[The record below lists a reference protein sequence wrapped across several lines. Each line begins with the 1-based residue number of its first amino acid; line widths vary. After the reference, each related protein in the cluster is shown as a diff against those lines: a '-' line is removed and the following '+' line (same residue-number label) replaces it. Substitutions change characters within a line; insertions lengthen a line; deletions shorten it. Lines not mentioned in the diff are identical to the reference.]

1 MSMIEVLA
9 LTVVV
14 LAGLYFIALAAAS
27 LFLPVRAN
35 RFLLGFA
42 DSAPKHYAEMFLRV
56 VVGAALI
63 LHAPRMLHSGAFTI
77 FGWLLLLTTACLLLV
92 PWRWHH
98 RFAQHVVPLAIR
110 HITLVGL
117 VSLVLGGLIL
127 AAVVRG
133 SGA

>member
-1 MSMIEVLA
+1 MIEVLA

-14 LAGLYFIALAAAS
+14 LAGLYFIALAAVS

-42 DSAPKHYAEMFLRV
+42 DSALKHYAELLLRV

-63 LHAPRMLHSGAFTI
+63 LHAPRMLLSGAFTL
-77 FGWLLLLTTACLLLV
+77 FGWLLLITTACLLLV

-98 RFAQHVVPLAIR
+98 RFAQHLVPRATR
-110 HITLVGL
+110 HITLIGL

-133 SGA
+133 SAA